1 MKKILD
7 PVTMEEAARRSGFLS
22 KVGNSLDNPH
32 VKEPLAIIYIN
43 IDFFRLANIELG
55 YINGNQLISDI
66 FRRLISCFGID
77 EFVEHLYFDNF
88 VAFIA
93 DGSRTLTLIEK
104 IQEELARPFTVK
116 GKAIS
121 VSATM
126 GVAVSQK
133 KELETP
139 EELLRNAEIA
149 MFYARSHGRGNF
161 EIYQTEIRTNFT
173 QRFEME
179 LELRRAIFNNEFLV
193 YYQPIVAFGSN
204 EFKGFEALARWKH
217 PTRGILTA
225 TQFLE
230 VAEEA
235 KLLEAI
241 SYTVLKRA
249 CNQTREWKAKFGL
262 YPMLSVS
269 VNLST
274 GQILD
279 PNLVME
285 VEKALIQTGL
295 EAFSLH
301 LEISEDSLMVNPE
314 LAARQLLNLKVLGVK
329 AVLDGFGIGKSS
341 LGWLS
346 RFQLDEIKFDRSFL
360 YQLLENRKT
369 IALAE
374 SVVNTARNLGM
385 KVVVKGI
392 ETEEQVK
399 KFGNLKF
406 DYFQGNFLSFP
417 LSAEDSNNWLETQV
431 SARSK

>member
-22 KVGNSLDNPH
+22 KVGNSMDNSQ

-43 IDFFRLANIELG
+43 IDLFRLANIELG

-66 FRRLISCFGID
+66 FRRLLSCFGID
-77 EFVEHLYFDNF
+77 EFIEHLYFDNF

-93 DGSRTLTLIEK
+93 DGSRTLPLIEK
-104 IQEELARPFTVK
+104 IQEALSLPFTIK

-121 VSATM
+121 VSATI

-161 EIYQTEIRTNFT
+161 EIYQHEIRTNFT

-193 YYQPIVAFGSN
+193 YYQPVVAFGSN
-204 EFKGFEALARWKH
+204 EFMGFEALARWKH

-225 TQFLE
+225 AQFLQ

-235 KLLEAI
+235 KLLEVI
-241 SYTVLKRA
+241 SYTILRRA

-262 YPMLSVS
+262 YPMLSVN

-314 LAARQLLNLKVLGVK
+314 LAARQLLNLRVLGVK
-329 AVLDGFGIGKSS
+329 AVLDGFGVGKSS
-341 LGWLS
+341 LSWLS
-346 RFQLDEIKFDRSFL
+346 RFQLDEIKFDRGFL

-369 IALAE
+369 IPLAE

-417 LSAEDSNNWLETQV
+417 LSPEDANNWLESQLNAM
-431 SARSK
+431 SS